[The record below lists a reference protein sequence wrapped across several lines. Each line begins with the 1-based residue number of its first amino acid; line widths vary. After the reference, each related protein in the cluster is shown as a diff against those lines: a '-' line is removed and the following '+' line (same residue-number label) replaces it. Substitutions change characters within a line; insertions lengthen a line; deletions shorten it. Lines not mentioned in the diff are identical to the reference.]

1 MRLIGLAGKA
11 RSGKDT
17 VADMLAARGF
27 ERYAFAQ
34 PLKQGVRAMFG
45 LTEAHTDGEWKEDV
59 LPWLGRSPR
68 YLMQTLGTEWGRQL
82 VAEDVWLRLAQKR
95 LDDMREDAVCTFG
108 RCRGLVISDVRF
120 DNEAE
125 WVRDQGGEVWHIAR
139 PEAQA
144 VADHASEAG
153 VFYDPC
159 RDQEIYNAS
168 SLSDLE
174 RAVGAMLGREAA

>member
-1 MRLIGLAGKA
+1 MRLIGIAGKA

-17 VADMLAARGF
+17 VAAMLAARGF

-45 LTEAHTDGEWKEDV
+45 LAEAHTDGEWKEDV

-82 VAEDVWLRLAQKR
+82 VAEDVWLRLADQRWKNCQ
-95 LDDMREDAVCTFG
+95 LGMA
-108 RCRGLVISDVRF
+108 RGLVISDVRF

-125 WVRDQGGEVWHIAR
+125 WVRDLGGEVWHIMRHRA
-139 PEAQA
+139 EAVQA
-144 VADHASEAG
+144 HASEAG

-159 RDQEIYNAS
+159 RDQLISNDG

-174 RAVGAMLGREAA
+174 RAVGALLGREAA